1 MKIRRALLIGM
12 LSLVALI
19 VILHSSVSV
28 PANHV
33 GVVTLFGRPQLRTL
47 DNGFHLVN
55 PLAVVT
61 KINLQLR
68 EYTLPRIAASTA
80 DGHRISVECT
90 AWYRVD
96 PNQVVKLFLDLG
108 SYYEDTV
115 VRPAIQVSARKVIAM
130 HTLQE
135 FNGGDRALIEQ
146 KIYES
151 LRGLLAE
158 KYLLLD
164 RTFIQDSRS

>member
-1 MKIRRALLIGM
+1 MKIRRALAIGA
-12 LSLVALI
+12 LGLAALI
-19 VILHSSVSV
+19 VVLHSSVSV
-28 PANHV
+28 PPNHI
-33 GVVTLFGRPQLRTL
+33 GIVTLFGRPSPRTL

-55 PLAVVT
+55 PFALIT

-68 EYTLPRIAASTA
+68 EYTLPRIAALTA
-80 DGHRISVECT
+80 DGHRISVEGT

-96 PNQVVKLFLDLG
+96 PNQAVKLFLDLG
-108 SYYEDTV
+108 SYYEDNV

-135 FNGGDRALIEQ
+135 FNGGDRALIDR
-146 KIYES
+146 KIHES

-164 RTFIQDSRS
+164 RVFIQDSRP